1 MNSLTNTNN
10 YPPFK
15 VLIVEDQLIA
25 AESLARNLTKLGYQI
40 IDVVDSGEAAIE
52 VATENPPDIVLMDI
66 MLQGEIDGIEAA
78 EYIYFQLKIPIVY
91 MTAYTDDFTLERAKK
106 TEPYGYLVKP
116 FKIHDIRTT
125 MEIAINKYQV
135 DLQLQEF
142 LKEEQKLNQLKTG
155 ILAMTSHDIRNPLME
170 INLSASL
177 LKYYSIKYPEKLQNK
192 QDKYLENIERA
203 SNQINDILED
213 ILLLSQVDLEKLD
226 CNFNLCDLKDFCE
239 SIVTEIHFSERSSN
253 RIIFS
258 CQGEKFTG
266 FVESDLLRRILV
278 NLLSNALKYSPQNKK
293 VNFTLTCQNNFA
305 TFKIQDQGIGIPS
318 EDLPNLFEMFY
329 RAKNV
334 SGIEG
339 TGLGLAIVKR
349 LVKLHGGEVEVESQL
364 NQGSTFT
371 VILPLSST

>member
-10 YPPFK
+10 SSQFK

-25 AESLARNLTKLGYQI
+25 AESLGRNLTKLGYQI

-52 VATENPPDIVLMDI
+52 VATENIPHIVLMDI
-66 MLQGEIDGIEAA
+66 MLQGKIDGIEAA
-78 EYIYFQLKIPIVY
+78 EYIYFNLKIPIIY
-91 MTAYTDDFTLERAKK
+91 MTAYADEQTLERAKK

-116 FKIHDIRTT
+116 FKIHDIHTT
-125 MEIAINKYQV
+125 IEITINKHKV
-135 DLQLQEF
+135 DLELQEL
-142 LKEEQKLNQLKTG
+142 LKEQQKLSQLKTG

-177 LKYYSIKYPEKLQNK
+177 LKYYSVKSPEKLQK
-192 QDKYLENIERA
+192 TQDKYLQNIERA
-203 SNQINDILED
+203 SNQINNIVED
-213 ILLLSQVDLEKLD
+213 ILILSQVDLEKLE
-226 CNFNLCDLKDFCE
+226 CNFNLCDIKDFCE
-239 SIVTEIHFSERSSN
+239 NIITEIHLNYRSSD

-258 CQGEKFTG
+258 CQGEKCKG
-266 FVESDLLRRILV
+266 VVEVDLLRRILV
-278 NLLSNALKYSPQNKK
+278 NLLSNALKYSPKDKK
-293 VNFTLTCQNNFA
+293 VHFTLTCQNNFA
-305 TFKIQDQGIGIPS
+305 TFKIQDQGIGIPP

-349 LVKLHGGEVEVESQL
+349 LVKLHGGEIEVESQP

-371 VILPLSST
+371 IILPLSSN